1 MLITERAIHVGI
13 ENKVYAAALEG
24 TEHVVAKTNA
34 VKNEEGAS
42 QNVIVVVAE
51 AVEVLTN
58 IDILAF
64 F

>member
-1 MLITERAIHVGI
+1 MA
-13 ENKVYAAALEG
+13 
-24 TEHVVAKTNA
+24 AKTNA

-58 IDILAF
+58 IDIF
-64 F
+64 ER